1 MLFRKFSSLLF
12 VALVMIAMNVFAQE
26 EVKDKPLTAAEARMK
41 DGQSVYVE
49 ITIQSAK
56 NFLAD
61 RGAIYLDSEKNFRS
75 EKNIA
80 ITITKAGAAD
90 FKKAGIEDPAEH
102 FKGKTVR
109 VRGTLTIKDKVARIE
124 VKEAKQIEM
133 VTK

>member
-1 MLFRKFSSLLF
+1 MLFRKFVLL
-12 VALVMIAMNVFAQE
+12 MIAVFVSAASGFAQE
-26 EVKDKPLTAAEARMK
+26 EAKDKPLTAAEARMK
-41 DGQSVYVE
+41 DGQNVFVE

-61 RGAIYLDSEKNFRS
+61 RGAVYLDSEKNFRD
-75 EKNIA
+75 ETNIA

-90 FKKAGIEDPAEH
+90 LKKAGIDDPAEH

-109 VRGTLTIKDKVARIE
+109 VRGTLTLKDKVARIE
-124 VKEAKQIEM
+124 VKEAKQIEL